1 MKNLFPIAA
10 GVVLCLIC
18 TVVGFLIPQVS
29 ALAYITV
36 SLACVTGLLCIG
48 GILRHVTRGG
58 SVYAPRSH
66 KAAPPHSGGA
76 AYLVEKA
83 SFFDGFTKSLHS
95 FQDFLRFR
103 SYTKGNRKGNESN
116 HSFSCCFF
124 TSSSLFSFFL
134 QKQNV
139 R

>member
-1 MKNLFPIAA
+1 MKNLCPIAA

-58 SVYAPRSH
+58 SV
-66 KAAPPHSGGA
+66 
-76 AYLVEKA
+76 
-83 SFFDGFTKSLHS
+83 
-95 FQDFLRFR
+95 
-103 SYTKGNRKGNESN
+103 
-116 HSFSCCFF
+116 
-124 TSSSLFSFFL
+124 
-134 QKQNV
+134 
-139 R
+139 